1 MRHSEQQRL
10 LELLKTGIDTGTT
23 AFADGIMRSPVTD
36 FTCPDLL
43 AEEQRVFFRETPLLM
58 GLSVDLPENG
68 SFVADSE
75 TGVPIL
81 MTRDAQGGFRA
92 FANVCRHRGVQV
104 VPDGRGSKS
113 RFSCPFHAWTY
124 SNQGDLI
131 AINRESNFGCI
142 DKSAH
147 GLRELPSA
155 EKYGMLW
162 VRPTGDAAIDVDA
175 CLGGLQEDMESWK
188 LDGHLYGATQRL
200 NADINWKLA
209 IDTFGENYHFDVLH
223 KETLAPEIHGN
234 LQTHDV
240 FDLNYRMVFANRHFQ
255 EVTHKVPQQVD
266 WPFRMMTLCVYFIYP
281 NTILLVDP
289 YSVDVLR
296 MFPDDAQPGKS
307 KTVQNF
313 YIVPEAKA
321 HFDDNPDAFE
331 QRFADFNRIVAE
343 EDYLTAASTQVGAAS
358 GAQSHLMFGKNEPA
372 LHHYHNAHRR
382 GLGKPLLTV
391 EAN

>member
-131 AINRESNFGCI
+131 ST
-142 DKSAH
+142 
-147 GLRELPSA
+147 LR
-155 EKYGMLW
+155 
-162 VRPTGDAAIDVDA
+162 
-175 CLGGLQEDMESWK
+175 
-188 LDGHLYGATQRL
+188 
-200 NADINWKLA
+200 
-209 IDTFGENYHFDVLH
+209 
-223 KETLAPEIHGN
+223 
-234 LQTHDV
+234 
-240 FDLNYRMVFANRHFQ
+240 
-255 EVTHKVPQQVD
+255 
-266 WPFRMMTLCVYFIYP
+266 
-281 NTILLVDP
+281 
-289 YSVDVLR
+289 
-296 MFPDDAQPGKS
+296 
-307 KTVQNF
+307 
-313 YIVPEAKA
+313 
-321 HFDDNPDAFE
+321 
-331 QRFADFNRIVAE
+331 
-343 EDYLTAASTQVGAAS
+343 
-358 GAQSHLMFGKNEPA
+358 
-372 LHHYHNAHRR
+372 
-382 GLGKPLLTV
+382 
-391 EAN
+391 